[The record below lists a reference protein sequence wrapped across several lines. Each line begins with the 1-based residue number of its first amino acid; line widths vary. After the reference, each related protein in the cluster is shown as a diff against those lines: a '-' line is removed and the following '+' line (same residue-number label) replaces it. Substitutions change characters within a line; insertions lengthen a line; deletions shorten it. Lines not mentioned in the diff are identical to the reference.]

1 MFLFQEEE
9 MMGPN
14 VTRCVGSGSLI
25 SLLPREGETLGIGRH
40 WVGTNTGQI
49 EVYKMVL
56 RGLAGI
62 ESCIGGIDL
71 SIEGERASFNA
82 LYL

>member
-1 MFLFQEEE
+1 
-9 MMGPN
+9 
-14 VTRCVGSGSLI
+14 
-25 SLLPREGETLGIGRH
+25 LGIGRH

-49 EVYKMVL
+49 DVCKMAL